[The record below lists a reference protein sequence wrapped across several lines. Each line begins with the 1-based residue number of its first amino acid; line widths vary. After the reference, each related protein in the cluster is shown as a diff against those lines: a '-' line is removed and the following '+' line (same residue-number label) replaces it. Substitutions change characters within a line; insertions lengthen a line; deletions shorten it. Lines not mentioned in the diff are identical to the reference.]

1 MDFFDSIEEYEKKM
15 ERNVKEKLE
24 LMLKKEKQL
33 QSVMI
38 KKLVIKIQ
46 RKMQHKRHYLGF

>member
-1 MDFFDSIEEYEKKM
+1 MEDYKNKYDDVQLERMLRENAEKEE
-15 ERNVKEKLE
+15 
-24 LMLKKEKQL
+24 QL